1 MFVFNSPVPTYND
14 GNLVGMFDFSTW
26 ICFFVERAEA
36 IVSSIP
42 TRKQIDQDF
51 DDAKKVQGEFSKRR
65 SASVGNLSTRI
76 PESLECQRPSGS
88 SEYEVALCIVNHLW
102 GRNPVYHAT
111 KASRTSTTTLHR
123 ILTTDSMHDRTT
135 ILPLL
140 SVYSRVCP

>member
-1 MFVFNSPVPTYND
+1 MFVFNSPASTYND

-36 IVSSIP
+36 IVSSFP
-42 TRKQIDQDF
+42 TRKQIHDDF

-88 SEYEVALCIVNHLW
+88 SEYEVALCIVNQSW
-102 GRNPVYHAT
+102 NNNPFITLT
-111 KASRTSTTTLHR
+111 KLHVQVQLHS
-123 ILTTDSMHDRTT
+123 IG
-135 ILPLL
+135 P
-140 SVYSRVCP
+140 